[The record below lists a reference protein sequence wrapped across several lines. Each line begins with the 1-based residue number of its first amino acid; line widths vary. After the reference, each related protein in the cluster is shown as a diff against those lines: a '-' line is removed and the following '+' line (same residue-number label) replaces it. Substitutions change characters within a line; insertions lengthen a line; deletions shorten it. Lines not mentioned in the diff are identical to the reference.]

1 LQAGKEN
8 SKYRFAYYYFDVH
21 RAAHGTI
28 GKPDF
33 IFKAS
38 KILKKI
44 LFQGVDISVFR
55 AFILRGVFSKPI
67 QPKGGIT

>member
-8 SKYRFAYYYFDVH
+8 SKYRFACYYFDIR
-21 RAAHGTI
+21 RAVHGTI

-38 KILKKI
+38 KIFKKF
-44 LFQGVDISVFR
+44 LF
-55 AFILRGVFSKPI
+55 
-67 QPKGGIT
+67 